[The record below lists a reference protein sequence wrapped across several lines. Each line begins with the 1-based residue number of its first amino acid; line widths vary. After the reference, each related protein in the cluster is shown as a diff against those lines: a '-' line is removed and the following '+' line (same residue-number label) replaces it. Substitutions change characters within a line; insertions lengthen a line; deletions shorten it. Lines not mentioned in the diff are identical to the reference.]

1 MNPPDQKAVEDAA
14 RLAQERGAAAA
25 GVVREQVERARR
37 AAARARPS
45 PEPFVGG
52 LIIARILRRLGT

>member
-25 GVVREQVERARR
+25 GVVREQAG
-37 AAARARPS
+37 ALIAAR
-45 PEPFVGG
+45 PELAIVGAFVGG
-52 LIIARILRRLGT
+52 LILARIFRRLGS

>member
-25 GVVREQVERARR
+25 GMVREQVESLVGD
-37 AAARARPS
+37 RP
-45 PEPFVGG
+45 ELAVAGAFAGG
-52 LIIARILRRLGT
+52 LILAKLLRRLGT